1 MWGNSQKTVS
11 SSGETDQW
19 VWRRR
24 YWQMER
30 VLSTLLGRVLSLCT
44 FFTEFSMHGLLKP
57 SLLPCGAGIRVLPR
71 AGSLPGEWLTQEAGT
86 SSSPQTFTSST
97 APSQWGDRR
106 SPGSIGRLSERR
118 DGGGGS
124 GEFTEKNRLAHRI
137 SGGIKE
143 RSQTQQPDEA
153 EWTGE
158 KHRTFSK
165 VLIFS
170 KVWERAH

>member
-1 MWGNSQKTVS
+1 MDVRKLTES
-11 SSGETDQW
+11 SEQFLETDQW
-19 VWRRR
+19 SEGGR

-57 SLLPCGAGIRVLPR
+57 SPPAMWGQESECCPGLDHCQGSGWPR
-71 AGSLPGEWLTQEAGT
+71 RRAQAPALRHSLPPLPLHSEGIAQPRKHRAPLWEDEMEEGVQAVHREKQASTQD
-86 SSSPQTFTSST
+86 P
-97 APSQWGDRR
+97 RR
-106 SPGSIGRLSERR
+106 
-118 DGGGGS
+118 
-124 GEFTEKNRLAHRI
+124 H
-137 SGGIKE
+137 KE

-165 VLIFS
+165 VLIFF
-170 KVWERAH
+170 